1 VSSRQGLTAAFVVV
15 AVLAAGGLLLAGID
29 GDAPPRAAAG
39 DGAVGELRVSR
50 DGWKTDFSRH
60 NVPLS
65 QFISGGPPRDG
76 IAPIDDPKF
85 VAPAAAADWLDPS
98 EPVIVV
104 ERGASARA
112 YPHQILI
119 WHEIVNDELDG
130 DPIAVTYCPL
140 CNSALVFD
148 RRLDG
153 RTLRFGTTGNLRR
166 SDLVMWDDATES
178 WWQQLTGEAIVG
190 ELTGERLRALPAE
203 TLSFADFRAR
213 HPRGEV
219 LSRDTGHDRD
229 YGSNP
234 YEGYDEPGEEPFLL
248 EDDADRR
255 LAPKERVVS
264 IIRGERA
271 AVVPFSRLREEPVAN
286 VEVAGE
292 RLVVLFAPGV
302 RSALDAAR
310 IGDSR
315 DVGTA
320 GAFARELDGGEI
332 DLRAAGRGRF
342 RDRAT
347 GSTWDVTGRAVAG
360 PRRGQRLRPAVHDL
374 SFWFAV
380 AAFAPDVKIVR

>member
-1 VSSRQGLTAAFVVV
+1 MNSRHGLTAAFVVV
-15 AVLAAGGLLLAGID
+15 AVLAAGGLLLDGI
-29 GDAPPRAAAG
+29 GGEAPQRAAAG

-50 DGWKTDFSRH
+50 DGWKTDFARH

-85 VAPAAAADWLDPS
+85 VTPAAARWLDPT

-104 ERGASARA
+104 ERGANARA
-112 YPHQILI
+112 YPYQILI

-148 RRLDG
+148 RRLNG
-153 RTLRFGTTGNLRR
+153 RTLRLGTTGNLRR

-219 LSRDTGHDRD
+219 LSRDTGYDRA
-229 YGSNP
+229 YGRNP
-234 YEGYDEPGEEPFLL
+234 YEGYDEPDEQPFLL
-248 EDDADRR
+248 QDDADRR

-271 AVVPFSRLREEPVAN
+271 AVVPFSRLREKPVAN

-315 DVGTA
+315 DIGTA
-320 GAFARELDGGEI
+320 GAFARKRDGGEI

-347 GSTWDVTGRAVAG
+347 GSSWDVTGRAIAG
-360 PRRGQRLRPAVHDL
+360 PRRGQRLRPVVHDL

-380 AAFAPDVKIVR
+380 AAFAPDVRIVR